1 MIKVY
6 ELIVKTYCLK
16 SISDSKALEKISSL
30 IDKAFLNSED
40 MCKYHNSREYKFY
53 SHDTFDPWT
62 PSGVSVGEIRSF
74 KIRTVDSKLKN
85 YLMTNLLEL
94 STDSLLVLY
103 VTDKVIPKGELSQIE
118 SVTPIIIK
126 TEVGYWRNNYDD
138 EFFIDRITANLIKK
152 YNAFTGK
159 NIPLADIE
167 LFNKITLKKSHIKRR
182 YKNITLFGDRY
193 VFYLKDDELSQDI
206 GYFALGSGVAEMCPR
221 GFAFMQYQ
229 YKK

>member
-16 SISDSKALEKISSL
+16 PISDSKALEKISSL

-53 SHDTFDPWT
+53 SHDTFAPWT
-62 PSGVSVGEIRSF
+62 SSGVSVGEIRSF
-74 KIRTVDSKLKN
+74 KIRTVDFKLKN

-126 TEVGYWRNNYDD
+126 TEVGYWRNNYDE

-159 NIPLADIE
+159 NIPLAGIE
-167 LFNKITLKKSHIKRR
+167 LFNKITLKKSHIKRS